1 MPLINPVLL
10 LHFLVPPEKLLQD
23 MKKQLRQAEQLQ
35 ARFFGCMCVAKEL
48 ILSDLW
54 ILNYILDIGYELLIG
69 CFFNEF

>member
-1 MPLINPVLL
+1 
-10 LHFLVPPEKLLQD
+10 LQD

-35 ARFFGCMCVAKEL
+35 ARFFGCMCVAREL

-69 CFFNEF
+69 CFFTEF